1 MALDGAATV
10 TVAPSTTISV
20 NINVTTDGNG
30 SNGRWRSTSWLL
42 DGVFNCE
49 DHSDHN
55 SAGTYSEI
63 FNITAP
69 ATSGVYDVDFVAY
82 RNDSCS
88 QGASAPYPMTNA
100 IAVGASAEVNY
111 QFDETFWT
119 GASGEVSDS
128 SGNNYAATANNGATT
143 AAVSP
148 AIPGNPGTC
157 YYGVF
162 DGIDDYVALPSIY
175 PDLTTD
181 YTITAWIRT
190 TDNTRSGQRIL
201 IDDPNNTQG
210 FGFSLGDGGPGRVR
224 FFSRSTSPIILDT
237 PNVVANNTWYFVAA
251 VADISNNIKRIY
263 VYDQAGNQLA
273 AVSDTYTGTWGY
285 DVGDAS
291 MAGENNSSS
300 ESGPNFHFI
309 GNLDEVRV
317 HGGALT
323 AAQIS
328 VLQNTARMCV
338 YPLAEYRFEGCDWAT
353 GATVQDELGNY
364 PGVVVQGAHTA
375 PGTDYGGG
383 LCNVANL
390 QNDGTDYDRHIS
402 LTGNPIPLSG
412 DWTLM
417 MWINFPPGF
426 NSHFLYSN
434 YRYSV
439 IAGGDNDLCWIRE
452 HTTTGERYWGASSSP
467 TAHLAPFPSALT
479 GWHHVAFVGSG
490 TDTMLYVDGV
500 FSNSVDYKQTGNY
513 TRIGTTADFVS
524 TTARQNLDTQL
535 DELKFYDGALP
546 AANIAAIYSMEN
558 AGLRWDGSSLNC
570 QLCGAVDHI
579 RIEHTGV
586 GLTCQRSDITLR
598 ACSDAACSAESADPV
613 TVTMIPATANP
624 PTWIGGDT
632 QTFTG
637 HQAFHLRQTLTG
649 TVTLGLTNP
658 NPVPTNG
665 YKCFDSGIEGDCD
678 IDFYETGF

>member
-30 SNGRWRSTSWLL
+30 SSGRWRSTSWLL

-88 QGASAPYPMTNA
+88 QGASAAYPMTNA

-162 DGIDDYVALPSIY
+162 DGVDDYVALPSIY

-237 PNVVANNTWYFVAA
+237 PNVVANNTWYFVA
-251 VADISNNIKRIY
+251 
-263 VYDQAGNQLA
+263 
-273 AVSDTYTGTWGY
+273 
-285 DVGDAS
+285 
-291 MAGENNSSS
+291 
-300 ESGPNFHFI
+300 
-309 GNLDEVRV
+309 
-317 HGGALT
+317 
-323 AAQIS
+323 
-328 VLQNTARMCV
+328 
-338 YPLAEYRFEGCDWAT
+338 
-353 GATVQDELGNY
+353 
-364 PGVVVQGAHTA
+364 
-375 PGTDYGGG
+375 
-383 LCNVANL
+383 
-390 QNDGTDYDRHIS
+390 
-402 LTGNPIPLSG
+402 
-412 DWTLM
+412 
-417 MWINFPPGF
+417 
-426 NSHFLYSN
+426 
-434 YRYSV
+434 
-439 IAGGDNDLCWIRE
+439 
-452 HTTTGERYWGASSSP
+452 
-467 TAHLAPFPSALT
+467 
-479 GWHHVAFVGSG
+479 
-490 TDTMLYVDGV
+490 
-500 FSNSVDYKQTGNY
+500 
-513 TRIGTTADFVS
+513 
-524 TTARQNLDTQL
+524 
-535 DELKFYDGALP
+535 
-546 AANIAAIYSMEN
+546 
-558 AGLRWDGSSLNC
+558 
-570 QLCGAVDHI
+570 
-579 RIEHTGV
+579 
-586 GLTCQRSDITLR
+586 
-598 ACSDAACSAESADPV
+598 
-613 TVTMIPATANP
+613 
-624 PTWIGGDT
+624 
-632 QTFTG
+632 
-637 HQAFHLRQTLTG
+637 
-649 TVTLGLTNP
+649 
-658 NPVPTNG
+658 
-665 YKCFDSGIEGDCD
+665 
-678 IDFYETGF
+678 